1 MITED
6 IVHQTTN
13 YIEITITYFETVDF
27 TDCSTF
33 LTFTSDSLW

>member
-6 IVHQTTN
+6 IVHQT
-13 YIEITITYFETVDF
+13 IEITITYFETVDF

-33 LTFTSDSLW
+33 LTFTSESLW